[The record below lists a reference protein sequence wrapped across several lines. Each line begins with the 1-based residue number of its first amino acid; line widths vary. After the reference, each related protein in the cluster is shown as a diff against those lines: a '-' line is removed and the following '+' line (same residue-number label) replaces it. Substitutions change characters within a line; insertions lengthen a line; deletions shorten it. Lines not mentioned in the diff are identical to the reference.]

1 MLLRVHLIH
10 ALQVTQKSL
19 KEKLGLIRSHCLFLV
34 LFSLLQ
40 EVDQKDL
47 ASFFCQKVFCLF
59 SEFYCTGLTSRP
71 LINVKTCHSVVS
83 DSSRPQ
89 GLLPTR
95 LLCPW
100 NCSGKTIGV
109 GCHSLLQGIF
119 LTRDQTWFSCIAGRF
134 FTIWVTREA
143 DKLISVGNN
152 KCDVL
157 KSF

>member
-1 MLLRVHLIH
+1 MLRVHLIH
-10 ALQVTQKSL
+10 ALQQVTQKSL
-19 KEKLGLIRSHCLFLV
+19 KEKLGLIRSLCLFLV

-119 LTRDQTWFSCIAGRF
+119 LTQRLNLSLLHSSALHADFLLLSHRGSPECCIDLSA
-134 FTIWVTREA
+134 
-143 DKLISVGNN
+143 
-152 KCDVL
+152 
-157 KSF
+157 